1 MSMGPVHPHG
11 SSACQKAR
19 TASALAIR
27 ASLEG
32 AAGRREDIQQQPSA
46 LYRCH
51 LLNVWQSTGKGCN
64 ACGHSITPDPRAFTK
79 EHHLNM
85 HALLPSS

>member
-1 MSMGPVHPHG
+1 MAVVLAKRP
-11 SSACQKAR
+11 R

-51 LLNVWQSTGKGCN
+51 LLNVWQSTGKGR
-64 ACGHSITPDPRAFTK
+64 S
-79 EHHLNM
+79 
-85 HALLPSS
+85 